1 MRLALRAVWRIRLDE
16 VVWKY
21 FQTKKSPFFYFL
33 LYRLF
38 LYSIMKR
45 QSSHR
50 SWRAVDVSMRK
61 TLHGSDFSRF
71 WITCE
76 KKKIEKNSK
85 FFHFIS
91 IDLGKSTQLLGTNL
105 QQFLLK
111 NFLLGN
117 ETLLQYYHEQVFRE
131 VDRTKKLSDA
141 ELVVKLAG
149 SSVGERI
156 FRHLN
161 LKFTF
166 PLKRKHMLMGKLE
179 DWLF

>member
-1 MRLALRAVWRIRLDE
+1 M
-16 VVWKY
+16 
-21 FQTKKSPFFYFL
+21 
-33 LYRLF
+33 
-38 LYSIMKR
+38 
-45 QSSHR
+45 
-50 SWRAVDVSMRK
+50 
-61 TLHGSDFSRF
+61 
-71 WITCE
+71 
-76 KKKIEKNSK
+76 
-85 FFHFIS
+85 
-91 IDLGKSTQLLGTNL
+91 GKSSQLLGTNL

-179 DWLF
+179 D